1 NVVDPKYIIDRY
13 GADTLRTFLLFAS
26 PPEKDVDWSDDG
38 IMGAFRFLNRVWRLI
53 DSNLELIKRGLGLN
67 ECADVISERI
77 KELRYETHYAIY
89 RWREDC
95 LSRLQFN
102 TAIATCMEFLNAILK
117 IKEPEKLNAA
127 ELKIYAFACA
137 TLPKLLYPFAPHI
150 AEELW
155 QKIGN
160 ENMLNDCGLP
170 EYDERYLIQDKI
182 TYVIQVNGKLRGKIE
197 VEPDITAE
205 EIKRM
210 ALEAE
215 NVKRYIA
222 EQDIKKIIV
231 VPGKM
236 VSIAVGK

>member
-1 NVVDPKYIIDRY
+1 
-13 GADTLRTFLLFAS
+13 
-26 PPEKDVDWSDDG
+26 
-38 IMGAFRFLNRVWRLI
+38 
-53 DSNLELIKRGLGLN
+53 
-67 ECADVISERI
+67 
-77 KELRYETHYAIY
+77 AIY

-117 IKEPEKLNAA
+117 IKEPEKLNAT

-155 QKIGN
+155 QKMDN

-205 EIKRM
+205 EIKLM